1 VRFFFQPSLT
11 NRVSRDMMD
20 RARVLLLIIA
30 SAALLVNGFAFAQEL
45 PTPPSEQQK
54 ASLPNESA
62 QKSTS
67 AIAPVNEEHERILFV
82 VPAFGVTN
90 NQNAPPMTAKQKI
103 ALASRLAFD
112 PFVWASSGI
121 QAGISQAS
129 NEFPEYGQGAA
140 GFGKRYG
147 AATLDVINGGFASTA
162 FCIVL
167 KQDPRYFRLGEGSI
181 KERFIYSV
189 KQEFS
194 AKSDKGGRQFNWSN
208 ILGMLTSA
216 AISNAYYPPPNRGF
230 GLTMNRF
237 GVGLLWGFAGEWGDE
252 FWPDV
257 KRKLFHGRKGTSPVN
272 SPPGT
277 PPT

>member
-1 VRFFFQPSLT
+1 
-11 NRVSRDMMD
+11 MMD

-54 ASLPNESA
+54 APSPNESA

-67 AIAPVNEEHERILFV
+67 AIAPVNEDHERILFV
-82 VPAFGVTN
+82 IPAFGVTN
-90 NQNAPPMTAKQKI
+90 NPNAPPMTAKQKF

-194 AKSDKGGRQFNWSN
+194 AMSDKGGRQFNWSN

-252 FWPDV
+252 FWPDI